1 MVMCIICIC
10 ITTDYIYFVVCHL
23 IGQRKVT
30 IKTFFIVGL
39 FIYNGER
46 TILLRLLLNRKMPLV
61 YKETINSDSDIS
73 AMEITLSP

>member
-46 TILLRLLLNRKMPLV
+46 TILLRLFIEQENAFGIQRN
-61 YKETINSDSDIS
+61 NSDSDIS